1 MKTKTVSKNK
11 LIRVVPWKNEE
22 EWNTVY
28 HRLYSDSVTE
38 KRWGVDRV
46 SIWKARF
53 INLVS
58 ELGQRNKFTLPVKNV
73 AFKFGIPDWIVDLRH
88 CASHALTPPL
98 EMLRTGADFALQW
111 LRLYFWEL
119 ESMMLEDFIVL
130 PPSSKPESAIH
141 ENLLH
146 YQQHLYEIL
155 YSDLL
160 NISVKKH
167 KKQVKK
173 ITKNIQKLLR
183 NNSPLFLKI
192 LIQPEYLLHT
202 EDQLN
207 YLLLTH
213 EKQFLHN
220 SSVGLPASLFK
231 FWEPLLITLFMKHGN
246 LQAFLEI
253 LLSGSS
259 AWNQL
264 NQKIAI
270 AWVTKLISCLDT
282 KEKSRRYS
290 RLQLYR
296 SKLLSQLNWHALLVA
311 GLKSPNKNMTG
322 VLPMILE
329 RVSPPISCSNKHH
342 LMALVAIYLGAVPE
356 LPAIESSTTD
366 VGMFDFDDLKTIHRK
381 MLKENSDAEFL
392 GGDWSFCADEIDWS
406 SYPLGT
412 CLFYSSKGGVTEL
425 ELRPTSHVENDISKQ
440 DEDMECDAVPC
451 QPECNTPN
459 KHPHLME
466 DLPEQPTLHID
477 SVLKELRV
485 L

>member
-46 SIWKARF
+46 SIWKARSHPKIPVGIDATVALVRAQIQDQLAEQEGTNCQAGDISLLYSMALIRF

-213 EKQFLHN
+213 
-220 SSVGLPASLFK
+220 
-231 FWEPLLITLFMKHGN
+231 
-246 LQAFLEI
+246 
-253 LLSGSS
+253 
-259 AWNQL
+259 
-264 NQKIAI
+264 
-270 AWVTKLISCLDT
+270 
-282 KEKSRRYS
+282 EKSRRYS

>member
-1 MKTKTVSKNK
+1 MA
-11 LIRVVPWKNEE
+11 LI
-22 EWNTVY
+22 
-28 HRLYSDSVTE
+28 
-38 KRWGVDRV
+38 
-46 SIWKARF
+46 RF

-58 ELGQRNKFTLPVKNV
+58 ELGQCNKFTLPVKNV
-73 AFKFGIPDWIVDLRH
+73 ALKFGIPDWIVDLRH
-88 CASHALTPPL
+88 CASHTLTPPL

-111 LRLYFWEL
+111 LRLYFWEF
-119 ESMMLEDFIVL
+119 ESMTLEDFTVL

-155 YSDLL
+155 YSQLPYI
-160 NISVKKH
+160 NVKKH
-167 KKQVKK
+167 QKQVKK
-173 ITKNIQKLLR
+173 IRKSIQQLLR
-183 NNSPLFLKI
+183 NNSPLFLNI
-192 LIQPEYLLHT
+192 LVQPDYLLHT

-207 YLLLTH
+207 YLLLAH

-220 SSVGLPASLFK
+220 SSIVLPASLFK

-264 NQKIAI
+264 NQKIAV

-282 KEKSRRYS
+282 KEKTRKYS
-290 RLQLYR
+290 RLQFYQ

-342 LMALVAIYLGAVPE
+342 LMALVAIYLGVVTE
-356 LPAIESSTTD
+356 LPDIESSTTN

-381 MLKENSDAEFL
+381 IIEDNSGTESL

-412 CLFYSSKGGVTEL
+412 CLYYSSKGGVTEL
-425 ELRPTSHVENDISKQ
+425 ELRPTSCVENDIPQQ
-440 DEDMECDAVPC
+440 DEDMDYNAVPC
-451 QPECNTPN
+451 QPELFCNASN
-459 KHPHLME
+459 KHQDLME
-466 DLPEQPTLHID
+466 EVSEFFPEHPTLQLD
-477 SVLKELRV
+477 DVLQELRV